1 MKSLIKTIAITAAL
15 TASNIFAA
23 TDYIIQIT
31 ENDGTVRVIPVSNLD
46 KITFETASTT
56 IEIKD
61 PIKAM
66 DNQFAFDKIHA
77 TQIKVPTKVA
87 EKMLKNYN
95 KKRNEY
101 EHKI

>member
-1 MKSLIKTIAITAAL
+1 MKSFLKTIAITAAL

-31 ENDGTVRVIPVSNLD
+31 EKDGTVREIPVSNLD

-56 IEIKD
+56 IEID
-61 PIKAM
+61 EPMKAM
-66 DNQFAFDKIHA
+66 DNRFKDEKIRA
-77 TQIKVPTKVA
+77 TQTTLPTKVA
-87 EKMLKNYN
+87 EKMLKEYN
-95 KKRNEY
+95 NKLDEY